1 MLTITHFQKKRSPH
15 SIKGYSLVEIM
26 ICSALFLVFIV
37 ISWGLF
43 SSMFR
48 NYHKGE
54 ERVRPILQ
62 LRSAH
67 YFVNSK
73 LKGAIEVCNDPGMR
87 KALYS
92 EAGSDYIIFN
102 TYSPDDALT
111 TVGFSTE
118 QMNGEN
124 ALLYK
129 RYETTTG
136 TPSHWPPAE
145 MPGYRKTVLYPV
157 NIVRFQMLRNDI
169 VFVVDLGTM
178 VALKDTHESVDRARA
193 VDQRSVVELKT
204 MVFMRPMRSE

>member
-1 MLTITHFQKKRSPH
+1 MLTVEHLQNPHFR
-15 SIKGYSLVEIM
+15 KGYSLVEVV

-43 SSMFR
+43 ASMFR

-67 YFVNSK
+67 YFINSK
-73 LKGAIEVCNDPGMR
+73 LKGAIEVCNDPDMR
-87 KALYS
+87 RALYS

-102 TYSPDDALT
+102 IYSPDDALT

-124 ALLYK
+124 TLFFK

-145 MPGYRKTVLYPV
+145 VPGHRKTVLYPV

-178 VALKDTHESVDRARA
+178 VALKDTFESVDRAHSI
-193 VDQRSVVELKT
+193 DQRSVVELKT
-204 MVFMRPMRSE
+204 MVFMRPMGSE